1 MLKFPDPEKNGFFLN
16 GGKEVGV
23 MIFTLDIFLPRNKK
37 MRRTKKLKKSVKV
50 DALFFS
56 DLLMHFFWPHR
67 HHCRRRRRRH
77 DFKDVFKMK
86 KD

>member
-16 GGKEVGV
+16 EGKEIGV
-23 MIFTLDIFLPRNKK
+23 MIFTLDIFFTSEQKNAADEV
-37 MRRTKKLKKSVKV
+37 KKSVKV

-67 HHCRRRRRRH
+67 HHCRRRRRH